1 MKFFLILWVCSAIH
15 GSCIVPPITVPG
27 EYNSHTECV
36 SAGYKE
42 GYNVFIA
49 IDKTLASLPSLFKVL
64 FIVRTEF
71 MLAVL
76 VYFLPIAANAI

>member
-27 EYNSHTECV
+27 SYDSHTACV

-42 GYNVFIA
+42 GHNVFIA
-49 IDKTLASLPSLFKVL
+49 IDKTLAEKQRLFVA
-64 FIVRTEF
+64 FHC
-71 MLAVL
+71 
-76 VYFLPIAANAI
+76 NAESSI

>member
-49 IDKTLASLPSLFKVL
+49 I
-64 FIVRTEF
+64 E
-71 MLAVL
+71 
-76 VYFLPIAANAI
+76 

>member
-1 MKFFLILWVCSAIH
+1 MKFFLILWVCSGLP

-42 GYNVFIA
+42 GHNVFIA
-49 IDKTLASLPSLFKVL
+49 IDKTLAEQQRLFVA
-64 FIVRTEF
+64 FHCNPEVSI
-71 MLAVL
+71 
-76 VYFLPIAANAI
+76 